1 MEGRIMGH
9 IYVMSQLAEKRDLMG
24 SRAELADER
33 GGMRVVRRRSPDAA
47 AAMAASVSC
56 DS

>member
-47 AAMAASVSC
+47 SVSC